1 VGTPALDETDRERH
15 ELTFQALYYP
25 DLLELVNPAGDVGI
39 LTLWSPL
46 RAVKRKLDSV
56 SPEILDPERSRVAV
70 ISNLYGD
77 GMFAMFCN
85 LLFNPQVRHLVAL
98 GQDLGLG
105 AAEEIAAFLERGLE
119 DATLLGRPVKRI
131 RGTDRLFP
139 AVASFDEARLRSS
152 LSFHEL
158 GKLSAPGVGERLL
171 ALLRELPHAAGPGAA
186 EPGRAAAHRERVRVA
201 IPMEV
206 SDDHTRL
213 PSDVAAHQVLRR
225 RPLDCW
231 EELVVRVVRFGR
243 PVELSGGPR
252 LELLNAR
259 AVIAEPAEDPPA
271 ALAAFGFDI
280 ARLRAY
286 QEEILRAELP
296 EGIAY
301 TYGNR
306 LRGYFH
312 QSSSTDTLEQGSS
325 TDTLASVIAALRA
338 DRRTRRAYIS
348 LWDSSAD
355 LTDAED
361 EHARAK
367 PCLTTLFFRVVE
379 DRLTLTA
386 TYRAHNLLTA
396 WLENVYGL
404 MAIQR
409 HVAHGADLQIGSLTV
424 ISHSL
429 GIDPRNPRYELAR
442 AMAERWERDDNLDRR
457 TGKYSLREDPNG
469 YFLVTADVERGRIV
483 AEHRYGGVLLKR
495 YEAERAASIEREVSA
510 DMAISL
516 VSHALWLGRE
526 LTRCEQALQ
535 RGESA

>member
-1 VGTPALDETDRERH
+1 MDGSALRETDRGPR

-25 DLLELVNPAGDVGI
+25 DLLELVNPSGDVGI

-46 RAVKRKLDSV
+46 RAVKRKLEALA
-56 SPEILDPERSRVAV
+56 PEILDPERSRVAV

-85 LLFNPQVRHLVAL
+85 LLFNPQIRHLVAL

-105 AAEEIAAFLERGLE
+105 ASGEIAAFLERGLE

-131 RGTDRLFP
+131 RGTDRVFP

-158 GKLSAPGVGERLL
+158 GRLSVPEVGERLL
-171 ALLRELPHAAGPGAA
+171 RLLEELPRAASPSTA
-186 EPGRAAAHRERVRVA
+186 EPGGAAPGRERVRVA
-201 IPMEV
+201 IPMGV

-213 PSDVAAHQVLRR
+213 PSDVTAHQVLRR
-225 RPLDCW
+225 GPLDCW

-259 AVIAEPAEDPPA
+259 AVIGEPAEDPPA

-280 ARLRAY
+280 ARMRAY
-286 QEEILRAELP
+286 QEEILRPELP

-306 LRGYFH
+306 LRGCFN
-312 QSSSTDTLEQGSS
+312 QGSS
-325 TDTLASVIAALRA
+325 TDTLASAIAALRA

-355 LTDAED
+355 LSDAEAQD
-361 EHARAK
+361 APAK

-409 HVAHGADLQIGSLTV
+409 HVALGADIQIGSLTV

-442 AMAERWERDDNLDRR
+442 AMAERWERDDDLDRR

-469 YFLVTADVERGRIV
+469 YFLVTADAERGRIV
-483 AEHRYGGVLLKR
+483 AEHRFGGVLLKR

-510 DMAISL
+510 DMAVSL

-535 RGESA
+535 RGESV